1 VWTMPRC
8 WTMDYIDLIY
18 KDYST
23 IINGPLKILD
33 RQAKGGNIPQKALIE
48 RSPCL
53 RGVIVL

>member
-1 VWTMPRC
+1 
-8 WTMDYIDLIY
+8 MDYIDLIY